1 MLSANEQRVTQNDT
15 TGHIPDT
22 ISAIATPH
30 GRGGIGIIRL
40 SGSQAASIALK
51 LCQRD
56 KPFTPRFAHF
66 HHWYDDQGE
75 TIDHGLTIYFAGS
88 HSYTGEDTVELQAHG
103 SPMLLKALFE
113 RTLALGSR
121 AAEPGEFTR
130 RAVEHGKIDL
140 SQAEAVVACIDA
152 ATLRAAKQAQKQLDG
167 AFGRRISQYMDDLTS
182 VVAHVEACLDFPED
196 EVPELFYGQ
205 LRKRVEN
212 ELIAPIQQQLN
223 SKLGERLFEG
233 ATVAI
238 IGEPNVGKSSLLNA
252 LSGRD
257 RAIVTDVAGT
267 TRDTL
272 EVDFEVNG
280 IPIRLTDTAGL
291 RHTVDIVEQ
300 EGVKRAKQAAET
312 ADLVIF
318 IADASRPETWK
329 PETHFKNLNIH
340 LKVMNKVDKAEA
352 LATDTQTDAFLAI
365 SIKQNQGL
373 DTLIVS
379 MAKQLGDVDLA
390 DEGAMVTSSRH
401 RVALEI
407 SLAHIHAGLDML
419 GREEMIDL
427 TAMEWRRAWSSLGE
441 ILGIG
446 DVEFIL
452 DKVFSEF
459 CIGK

>member
-1 MLSANEQRVTQNDT
+1 MLT
-15 TGHIPDT
+15 DT
-22 ISAIATPH
+22 ISAIATPQ
-30 GRGGIGIIRL
+30 GRGGIGIIRI
-40 SGSQAASIALK
+40 SGTQAASIALK
-51 LCQRD
+51 LCHRD

-66 HHWYDDQGE
+66 HHWYDADGE
-75 TIDHGLTIYFAGS
+75 TIDHGLTIYFAGAN
-88 HSYTGEDTVELQAHG
+88 SYTGEDTVELQAHG

-113 RTLALGSR
+113 RTLALGCR

-167 AFGRRISQYMDDLTS
+167 AFGRHISQYMDDLTS

-205 LRKRVEN
+205 LRERVEN
-212 ELIAPIQQQLN
+212 ELIVPIQQQLN

-238 IGEPNVGKSSLLNA
+238 VGEPNVGKSSLLNV

-257 RAIVTDVAGT
+257 RAIVTDIAGT

-272 EVDFEVNG
+272 EVDFEVAG
-280 IPIRLTDTAGL
+280 IPIRLVDTAGL
-291 RHTVDIVEQ
+291 RTTDDVVEQ
-300 EGVKRAKQAAET
+300 EGVKRAKDAAET
-312 ADLVIF
+312 ADLIIF
-318 IADASRPETWK
+318 IADATRPETWK
-329 PETHFKNLNIH
+329 PETHFKDLNIQ
-340 LKVMNKVDKAEA
+340 LKLMNKVDKKTTETLPQGFAP
-352 LATDTQTDAFLAI
+352 I
-365 SIKQNQGL
+365 SIKQEQGL
-373 DTLIVS
+373 TALLKN
-379 MAKQLGDVDLA
+379 MAIMLGDVDLA

-401 RVALEI
+401 RAALEI
-407 SLAHIHAGLDML
+407 SLAHIQAGLDML